1 MDDYLNLFREMI
13 SLRSLT
19 EHTAKSYSTY
29 IKTYLFYLSKILHKT
44 PEEVSWSDLREFV
57 RWLQREKSLS
67 DRTINHCISQLRFFT
82 LYVLHKPWDP
92 TQLPM
97 RKFDSY
103 LPLYLNY
110 IRKINCYHVFCTFSQ
125 LFRLYFYL
133 TIFSPQHPRQ
143 IHLLLRTQNHI
154 PEAGGV
160 LAEHDEGH
168 KDCQEA
174 GLRAVFQEG
183 REDEG
188 CRNQDG
194 SQGQITREEH
204 SRETDQAG
212 KEAAHGPDEDQG
224 CCVAGHAFSAVKPV
238 PEGIVMAQ
246 DAAKAGVGCSESPE
260 LRSTDIAA
268 EQAGQER
275 FAHIA
280 CQHAEGAAHAALLC
294 QICHARIACTD
305 LKSTFADSFLRH
317 QFRCQEAAAE
327 IAR

>member
-1 MDDYLNLFREMI
+1 MDDYLNLFREII

-29 IKTYLFYLSKILHKT
+29 IKTYLFYLSEILHKT

-110 IRKINCYHVFCTFSQ
+110 IRKINCYHVFCTFPQ

-154 PEAGGV
+154 PEAGACWRSMMKVMMTVRKPSSGPY
-160 LAEHDEGH
+160 
-168 KDCQEA
+168 
-174 GLRAVFQEG
+174 
-183 REDEG
+183 
-188 CRNQDG
+188 
-194 SQGQITREEH
+194 
-204 SRETDQAG
+204 SR
-212 KEAAHGPDEDQG
+212 
-224 CCVAGHAFSAVKPV
+224 
-238 PEGIVMAQ
+238 
-246 DAAKAGVGCSESPE
+246 KAG
-260 LRSTDIAA
+260 RMKAA
-268 EQAGQER
+268 GIRTAPKGR
-275 FAHIA
+275 
-280 CQHAEGAAHAALLC
+280 
-294 QICHARIACTD
+294 
-305 LKSTFADSFLRH
+305 
-317 QFRCQEAAAE
+317 
-327 IAR
+327 

>member
-29 IKTYLFYLSKILHKT
+29 IKTYLFYLSEILHKT

-82 LYVLHKPWDP
+82 LYVLHKPWDS

-154 PEAGGV
+154 PEAGACWRSMMKVMMTVRKPSSGPY
-160 LAEHDEGH
+160 
-168 KDCQEA
+168 
-174 GLRAVFQEG
+174 
-183 REDEG
+183 
-188 CRNQDG
+188 
-194 SQGQITREEH
+194 
-204 SRETDQAG
+204 SR
-212 KEAAHGPDEDQG
+212 
-224 CCVAGHAFSAVKPV
+224 
-238 PEGIVMAQ
+238 
-246 DAAKAGVGCSESPE
+246 KAG
-260 LRSTDIAA
+260 RMKAA
-268 EQAGQER
+268 GIRTAPKGR
-275 FAHIA
+275 
-280 CQHAEGAAHAALLC
+280 
-294 QICHARIACTD
+294 
-305 LKSTFADSFLRH
+305 
-317 QFRCQEAAAE
+317 
-327 IAR
+327 

>member
-29 IKTYLFYLSKILHKT
+29 LKTYLFYLSEILHKT

-67 DRTINHCISQLRFFT
+67 DRTITHCISQLRFFT

-168 KDCQEA
+168 DDCQEA
-174 GLRAVFQEG
+174 ELRAVFQKG

-188 CRNQDG
+188 GGDQD
-194 SQGQITREEH
+194 R
-204 SRETDQAG
+204 A
-212 KEAAHGPDEDQG
+212 
-224 CCVAGHAFSAVKPV
+224 
-238 PEGIVMAQ
+238 
-246 DAAKAGVGCSESPE
+246 
-260 LRSTDIAA
+260 
-268 EQAGQER
+268 
-275 FAHIA
+275 
-280 CQHAEGAAHAALLC
+280 
-294 QICHARIACTD
+294 
-305 LKSTFADSFLRH
+305 
-317 QFRCQEAAAE
+317 
-327 IAR
+327 

>member
-29 IKTYLFYLSKILHKT
+29 IKTYLFYLSEILHKT

-125 LFRLYFYL
+125 LFRLYF
-133 TIFSPQHPRQ
+133 ISQFS
-143 IHLLLRTQNHI
+143 HLSI
-154 PEAGGV
+154 PG
-160 LAEHDEGH
+160 
-168 KDCQEA
+168 
-174 GLRAVFQEG
+174 
-183 REDEG
+183 
-188 CRNQDG
+188 
-194 SQGQITREEH
+194 
-204 SRETDQAG
+204 
-212 KEAAHGPDEDQG
+212 
-224 CCVAGHAFSAVKPV
+224 
-238 PEGIVMAQ
+238 
-246 DAAKAGVGCSESPE
+246 
-260 LRSTDIAA
+260 
-268 EQAGQER
+268 
-275 FAHIA
+275 
-280 CQHAEGAAHAALLC
+280 
-294 QICHARIACTD
+294 
-305 LKSTFADSFLRH
+305 KSTFFSVPKIIFRRPGACWRSMMKVIRTVRKPDSGPYSRKAG
-317 QFRCQEAAAE
+317 RMKAAGIRTAPKG
-327 IAR
+327 R

>member
-29 IKTYLFYLSKILHKT
+29 IKTYLFYLSEILHKT

-125 LFRLYFYL
+125 LFRLYF
-133 TIFSPQHPRQ
+133 ISQFS
-143 IHLLLRTQNHI
+143 HLSI
-154 PEAGGV
+154 PG
-160 LAEHDEGH
+160 
-168 KDCQEA
+168 
-174 GLRAVFQEG
+174 
-183 REDEG
+183 
-188 CRNQDG
+188 
-194 SQGQITREEH
+194 
-204 SRETDQAG
+204 
-212 KEAAHGPDEDQG
+212 
-224 CCVAGHAFSAVKPV
+224 
-238 PEGIVMAQ
+238 
-246 DAAKAGVGCSESPE
+246 
-260 LRSTDIAA
+260 
-268 EQAGQER
+268 
-275 FAHIA
+275 
-280 CQHAEGAAHAALLC
+280 
-294 QICHARIACTD
+294 
-305 LKSTFADSFLRH
+305 KSTFFSVPKIIFRRPGACWRSMMKVMRTVRKPDSGPYSRKAG
-317 QFRCQEAAAE
+317 RMKAAGIRTAPKG
-327 IAR
+327 R